1 MKKIKKSWNDFFPI
15 QKTEFLKK
23 NKRYIIISLI
33 IILFLFVCFILGNK
47 NTRINKLESTNEKLN
62 SQLIVMK
69 DKNNDLEQKNKKLD
83 KTVKEYENAFDSND
97 DIKKYV
103 IEKIE
108 LLTEDYYNERIA
120 KIKETVKSLNEEADG
135 LEKEIKKNE
144 EEIEKLEEGET
155 LSYTFGSGF
164 YQEGVDYEEGYYHI
178 VALSGGGNVIDE
190 YGLNEIMGPSNDGFY
205 KKECDSSVGG
215 ELQVSGVTIKMT
227 GKSKTISEE
236 SQNKIDDLEE
246 TNDDLD
252 YKLEKKYGDIE
263 SFESQQEELEKLRD
277 QK

>member
-1 MKKIKKSWNDFFPI
+1 MNKIKEILEQFLSNT
-15 QKTEFLKK
+15 KTEFLKK

-33 IILFLFVCFILGNK
+33 VILFLFICFMFGNK
-47 NTRINKLESTNEKLN
+47 NMHINKLESTNEKLN
-62 SQLIVMK
+62 SQLTIMK
-69 DKNNDLEQKNKKLD
+69 AKNNDLEQKNKKLD

-120 KIKETVKSLNEEADG
+120 KIKETVKSLNKEVDDLNKEV
-135 LEKEIKKNE
+135 EKNNK
-144 EEIEKLEEGET
+144 EIEKLEEGET
-155 LSYTFGSGF
+155 LSYTFSSGF

-205 KKECDSSVGG
+205 KKECDSSVSG
-215 ELQVSGVTIKMT
+215 ELQVNGVTIKMT

-236 SQNKIDDLEE
+236 NQNKIDDLEE
-246 TNDDLD
+246 TNIDLGFEID
-252 YKLEKKYGDIE
+252 KKDKDIE

>member
-1 MKKIKKSWNDFFPI
+1 MKKTKKSWNDFFPI

-33 IILFLFVCFILGNK
+33 VILFLFVCFILGNK

-62 SQLIVMK
+62 SQLTVMK

-83 KTVKEYENAFDSND
+83 KTVKEYEDAFDSNN

-120 KIKETVKSLNEEADG
+120 KIKETVES
-135 LEKEIKKNE
+135 LEKEVDDLNKEVEKNNK
-144 EEIEKLEEGET
+144 EIEKLEEGET

-205 KKECDSSVGG
+205 KKECDSSVSG
-215 ELQVSGVTIKMT
+215 ELQVNGVTIKMT
-227 GKSKTISEE
+227 GKSETISEE

-252 YKLEKKYGDIE
+252 YKIEKKYGDIE